1 MFEMTASDSMRLASP
16 SPIHVV
22 ETQNPPVAFMRGA
35 NIYLTGSGWI
45 YEVWFQGRVVV
56 IGCCATLEA
65 AMRAATN
72 V

>member
-1 MFEMTASDSMRLASP
+1 M
-16 SPIHVV
+16 HVAPM
-22 ETQNPPVAFMRGA
+22 QNPPAAFFGGT
-35 NIYLTGSGWI
+35 NIYPIADGWV
-45 YEVWFQGRVVV
+45 YEVWFLGRVVV